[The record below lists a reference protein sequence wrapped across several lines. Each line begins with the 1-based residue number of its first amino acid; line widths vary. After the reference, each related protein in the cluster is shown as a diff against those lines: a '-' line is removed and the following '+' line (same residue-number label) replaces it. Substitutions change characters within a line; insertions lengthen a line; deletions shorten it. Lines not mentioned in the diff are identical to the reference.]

1 MKKLIII
8 GGGFSGAYLAK
19 KLQDQFDLTLIDS
32 KEYFEFTP
40 SVLKALVQPKLI
52 SRIQVPHRKY
62 LPKANLILGPA
73 TKITAKEV
81 YVSNKIILFDYLVI
95 SSGSSYSLPIKSNE
109 IILINRD
116 KSLQEYS
123 IQLHSAKQIL
133 IVGGGLVG
141 IELAAEIA
149 TTFPEKQITICHSQ
163 SCLLERCIPKIQD
176 YVLSFLKKKKVKIIL
191 NEKVIKK
198 NKNLFLTNQNTI
210 IPADLAFWCTGIN
223 PNSKFLGNFN
233 LNQKRFLR
241 VNDFLQVDS
250 YQNIFAAGDIT
261 ALPEEKTAQ
270 NAEEQARIVIK
281 NILSLEQNQPL
292 IKYLSSPRMMLI
304 SLGHFNGILTY
315 KNIIITGIIPAIL
328 KKIVEWRTLQRYRFQ
343 PPRKN

>member
-1 MKKLIII
+1 MKRLIII

-19 KLQDQFDLTLIDS
+19 KLQNKFDLTLIDS

-52 SRIQVPHRKY
+52 PKIQVRHQNY
-62 LPKANLILGPA
+62 LQKAKLIFDPVQ
-73 TKITAKEV
+73 KITQNKV
-81 YVSNKIILFDYLVI
+81 YTEKYTLSFDYLVI

-123 IQLHSAKQIL
+123 TQLYSAKHIL

-149 TTFPEKQITICHSQ
+149 TTFPEKQITLCHSQ
-163 SCLLERCIPKIQD
+163 SCLLERCIPKVQD
-176 YVLSFLKKKKVKIIL
+176 SVLSFLKKKEIKVIL

-198 NKNLFLTNQNTI
+198 DKNIFLTNQTTPL
-210 IPADLAFWCTGIN
+210 PADLTFWCTGIN
-223 PNSKFLGNFN
+223 LNSKFLGNFN

-304 SLGHFNGILTY
+304 SLGRFKGILTY
-315 KNIIITGIIPAIL
+315 KNFAITGVIPAIL
-328 KKIVEWRTLQRYRFQ
+328 KKLVEWRTLQRYR
-343 PPRKN
+343 